1 MNIQK
6 PIVALFDFDGVVMD
20 TESQYTI
27 HWNKQAEKYG
37 LGISDF
43 GRVIKGQTLTQIF
56 DNYFAHVPELHEQI
70 TAELITFQQTMHFE
84 YIAGVK
90 EFMQQLR
97 ACGVKMAI
105 VTSSDLD
112 KMNIVYREHPE
123 LPLMVDEIL
132 TAERFTHSKPH
143 PECFLKGAEMFQ
155 VPIENCIVF
164 EDSFHGLEAGNRAGM
179 KGIGLA
185 TTNPASAIMD
195 RADLV
200 IDDFIGFTYE
210 KMIAVW
216 GNLIEKD

>member
-27 HWNKQAEKYG
+27 HWNKQSEKYG
-37 LGISDF
+37 LGIADF

-56 DNYFAHVPELHEQI
+56 ENYFAHVPELHEQI
-70 TAELITFQQTMHFE
+70 TEELIAFQQTMHFE

-90 EFMQQLR
+90 DFMQHLR
-97 ACGVKMAI
+97 EHGVKMAI

-123 LPLMVDEIL
+123 LPSMVDEIL
-132 TAERFTHSKPH
+132 TAERFAQSKPH
-143 PECFLKGAEMFQ
+143 PECFLLGASVFN
-155 VPIENCIVF
+155 VPIENCVVF

-179 KGIGLA
+179 KVIGLA
-185 TTNPASAIMD
+185 TTNPAKAIKD
-195 RADLV
+195 KATLV
-200 IDDFIGFTYE
+200 IPDFEGFTYE
-210 KMIAVW
+210 KMKAV
-216 GNLIEKD
+216 LE

>member
-27 HWNKQAEKYG
+27 HWNKQSKKYG
-37 LGISDF
+37 LGIADF

-70 TAELITFQQTMHFE
+70 TEELIAFQQTMHFE

-90 EFMQQLR
+90 DFMQHLR
-97 ACGVKMAI
+97 EHGVKMAI

-123 LPLMVDEIL
+123 LSSIVDEIL
-132 TAERFTHSKPH
+132 TAERFAQSKPH
-143 PECFLKGAEMFQ
+143 PECFLLGASVFN
-155 VPIENCIVF
+155 VPIENCVVF

-179 KGIGLA
+179 KVIGLA
-185 TTNPASAIMD
+185 TTNPAEAIKD
-195 RADLV
+195 KATLV
-200 IDDFIGFTYE
+200 IPDFEGFTYE
-210 KMIAVW
+210 KMKAV
-216 GNLIEKD
+216 LE

>member
-27 HWNKQAEKYG
+27 HWNKQSKKYG
-37 LGISDF
+37 LGIADF

-70 TAELITFQQTMHFE
+70 TEELIAFQQTMHFE

-90 EFMQQLR
+90 DFMQHLR
-97 ACGVKMAI
+97 EHGVKMAI

-123 LPLMVDEIL
+123 LPSIVDEIL
-132 TAERFTHSKPH
+132 TAERFAQSKPH
-143 PECFLKGAEMFQ
+143 PECFLLGASVFN
-155 VPIENCIVF
+155 VPIENCVVF

-179 KGIGLA
+179 KVVGLA
-185 TTNPASAIMD
+185 TTNPAEAIKD
-195 RADLV
+195 KATLV
-200 IDDFIGFTYE
+200 IPNFEGFTYE
-210 KMIAVW
+210 KMKAV
-216 GNLIEKD
+216 LE

>member
-27 HWNKQAEKYG
+27 HWNKQSKKYG
-37 LGISDF
+37 LGIADF

-70 TAELITFQQTMHFE
+70 TEELIAFQQTMHFE

-90 EFMQQLR
+90 DFMQHLR
-97 ACGVKMAI
+97 EHGVKMAI

-123 LPLMVDEIL
+123 LPSIVDEIL
-132 TAERFTHSKPH
+132 TAERFAQSKPH
-143 PECFLKGAEMFQ
+143 PECFLLGASVFN
-155 VPIENCIVF
+155 VPIENCVVF

-179 KGIGLA
+179 KVIGLA
-185 TTNPASAIMD
+185 TTNPAEAIKD
-195 RADLV
+195 KATLV
-200 IDDFIGFTYE
+200 IPDFEGFTYE
-210 KMIAVW
+210 KMKAV
-216 GNLIEKD
+216 LE